1 MALSDDT
8 KNELKGMVAT
18 IRERLTNEFT
28 EQLQEL
34 YGIQPEGEIA
44 DVEDLGLVDEEQRT
58 VAEQLRESIEHYAG
72 GSDASK
78 KERKEA
84 IQRTIRE
91 QAFTVLNRFAALR
104 LAEERDLVSESVG
117 SGFDSAG
124 FRVYG
129 RVAGS
134 SLGETTYDRY
144 RVYLE
149 CLFDELALDLGVL
162 FDRYAPEGLLF
173 PREEALE
180 DVLDALNQEDV
191 EDAWTEDETIGWI
204 YQYFHPKSERKGMRD
219 ESSTPR
225 NSREMAVRNQL
236 FTPRYV
242 VEFLVDNSLGRY
254 WHEMTEGETDLTD
267 DLDYFV
273 PRENELFL
281 GEDEDPPE
289 NPDDDQYVA
298 PYRELKDPREIRL
311 LDPACGSMH
320 FGLYAFDLFE
330 QIYAEAWDRYPDLRA
345 SLREDLGLE
354 EGDRE
359 AFLQEVP
366 RLIVEHNLYGIDIDR
381 RAAQIAGLALWLR
394 AQRAWSESDVDSA
407 DRPRIRESGIVCAEP
422 MPGEEDLLE
431 AYVEKLEAKGPEGR
445 LLGDLVRE
453 IWDRMQIAGE
463 AGPLLKIEREIEDVL
478 EEARRQFEEL
488 QKRKERDL
496 GTQGV
501 MFDDLRQPEQ
511 KKLQFDVSGV
521 EAEFFDQAE
530 SLLLDALKEFAS
542 ESTEG
547 TDYGRRLF
555 ADDAERGFDFLELMY
570 SGTTTGFDVV
580 VMNPPFGEVSEGVEA
595 YAGENYPYTENDVL
609 EMFVERANGLLRQGG
624 FMSAITKRT
633 SFFLSTS
640 TEWRE
645 NILLDEYSPLLLA
658 DLGYGVL
665 DAKVETSAYVLRSL
679 SEREI
684 RHKIVN
690 IVNELDNVEKTST
703 DKFSVPKYM
712 RGRSKEL
719 DRYKAEE
726 EIEDLLEKG
735 VIYDVSGSYP
745 QYKENEQ
752 VVEEVKEGKEIGFP
766 PPVMKCFRLVSSGN
780 KEKELI
786 STIKGGGK
794 LSFQVNPN
802 VFRRVPET
810 SFIYWAGDK
819 VIDIFST
826 YPSLEEKGFETKQGL
841 ATADDFRFVRAWWE
855 LSPDDVFPQESH
867 PSFRYGPYCPRQ
879 GGWAPILKG
888 GEFSPYFVEPLQS
901 AKWKHDG
908 KEVKEYV
915 VQRYDYLD
923 GDPGYVVK
931 NTDYYFKSGL
941 TWPSRPYN
949 RGAFSIVQKGNLFST
964 TGMMLFPNEDLSDE
978 FISALLNSDSFIGLL
993 HLLMPRGGVET
1004 EQTLKYEVGYVKS
1017 VPLPNEISESKVD
1030 KLTELSRE
1038 ASRSARFESTADVR
1052 SHYFQIP
1059 AVLHSG
1065 GRTLHERI
1073 SSWQKSVSKHR
1084 RKLIEVQGKINDIA
1098 FRMYNLEPE
1107 DRIGLNMSLYGDD
1120 AAVKMEKGRGEVR
1133 AFQGK
1138 IDLAADEVA
1147 EPEDLVHELLSYI
1160 IGVAFGRYD
1169 IDYATGEKPLPE
1181 LPAPTDPL
1189 PVCSPGMLTG
1199 DDGLPLDQPPNGY
1212 PLDIPQDGILVD
1224 EDHNPNSLVNR
1235 LRTGLEQIFGSEDA
1249 ARIEQ
1254 DAVDVLGEDQLEDYL
1269 RRPTAFFEAHRKQ
1282 YTEPKRTSTSRRA
1295 PIYWPLQTPTQEYT
1309 LWVYYPDLDAQT
1321 LYTCVN
1327 DYVNPK
1333 LENEVRP
1340 ELQRLRE
1347 KVQSGE
1353 TEARDELSR
1362 LETLEQELEEMRE
1375 ELLRVAELPYEP
1387 NRNDGVELT
1396 AAPLHN
1402 LFQHTSWSDRLEDYW
1417 EELQAGEYDWAHI
1430 AYSIWPDRVE
1440 DACREDKSI
1449 AIAHDREDLY
1459 EGDS

>member
-44 DVEDLGLVDEEQRT
+44 DVEDLSLVDEEQRT
-58 VAEQLRESIEHYAG
+58 VAEQLRKSIEHCAG
-72 GSDASK
+72 GSDSSQD
-78 KERKEA
+78 ERQEA

-124 FRVYG
+124 FRVYE

-289 NPDDDQYVA
+289 DLDEDLYVA
-298 PYRELKDPREIRL
+298 PYRDLKDPREIRL

-330 QIYAEAWDRYPDLRA
+330 QIYAEAWDLYPDLRA
-345 SLREDLGLE
+345 SLQEDLELE

-359 AFLQEVP
+359 AFLREVP

-394 AQRAWSESDVDSA
+394 AQRAWSESDVDST

-431 AYVEKLEAKGPEGR
+431 AYVERLEAKGPEGG

-478 EEARRQFEEL
+478 EEARRQFQEWK
-488 QKRKERDL
+488 KRKE
-496 GTQGV
+496 QGIGRQSA
-501 MFDDLRQPEQ
+501 MFDTQEQ
-511 KKLQFDVSGV
+511 GRLNFDVADV
-521 EAEFFDQAE
+521 EESFFEQAE
-530 SLLLDALKEFAS
+530 SLLLAALQDFAA

-555 ADDAERGFDFLELMY
+555 ADDAERGFDFLELMHAG
-570 SGTTTGFDVV
+570 STTGFDVV
-580 VMNPPFGEVSEGVEA
+580 VMNPPFGDVSEGAKDYVDDE
-595 YAGENYPYTENDVL
+595 YPNTKNDVL
-609 EMFVERANGLLRQGG
+609 EAFVERAEELLDHNG
-624 FMSAITKRT
+624 FMGAITKRT
-633 SFFLSTS
+633 SLFLSTS
-640 TEWRE
+640 GDWRE
-645 NILLDEYSPLLLA
+645 RIVLRKYHPLLLA

-665 DAKVETSAYVLRSL
+665 DAKVETATYVFRSL
-679 SEREI
+679 SEEGQKSLTHGLI
-684 RHKIVN
+684 PDL
-690 IVNELDNVEKTST
+690 ENVETTSSG
-703 DKFSVPKYM
+703 KFSIPKYRRA
-712 RGRSKEL
+712 RGFEKK
-719 DRYKAEE
+719 DRHAA
-726 EIEDLLEKG
+726 
-735 VIYDVSGSYP
+735 
-745 QYKENEQ
+745 
-752 VVEEVKEGKEIGFP
+752 
-766 PPVMKCFRLVSSGN
+766 
-780 KEKELI
+780 EKELKRLDNAGLI
-786 STIKGGGK
+786 REDSGRYTQYRHDRKSIEHAKQETCRRIQSPQTRCYRLVASNNKSKDLEHGDNR
-794 LSFQVNPN
+794 LEFSNNPN
-802 VFRRVPET
+802 DFRAFPSTAFVYWT
-810 SFIYWAGDK
+810 SEAVK
-819 VIDIFST
+819 EIFSAL
-826 YPSLEEKGFETKQGL
+826 PALEERGYDARVGL
-841 ATADDFRFVRAWWE
+841 QTADDWRFTRAWWE
-855 LSPDDVFPQESH
+855 VPRSSVPGSIDH
-867 PSFRYGPYCPRQ
+867 PTDRNGPYCVVGADWFPFS
-879 GGWAPILKG
+879 KG
-888 GEFSPYFVEPLQS
+888 GSFSPYFGETLLHL
-901 AKWKHDG
+901 KWSKHG
-908 KEVKEYV
+908 KEVRCVEGSV
-915 VQRYDYLD
+915 IRN
-923 GDPGYVVK
+923 PEF
-931 NTDYYFKSGL
+931 YFRRGV
-941 TWPSRPYN
+941 TWPRRPYLV
-949 RGAFSIVQKGNLFST
+949 GAFSSVQKGQVFGDSGPTMFVGDEVNLS
-964 TGMMLFPNEDLSDE
+964 
-978 FISALLNSDSFIGLL
+978 SATAILNSDPFIGLL
-993 HLLMPRGGVET
+993 HLLTARGGVET
-1004 EQTLKYEVGYVKS
+1004 EQTLKYEVGLVKQI
-1017 VPLPNEISESKVD
+1017 PLPDITPCRGALE
-1030 KLTELSRE
+1030 KLARQA
-1038 ASRSARFESTADVR
+1038 ASAARFEATANIR
-1052 SHYFQIP
+1052 SHYFQLP
-1059 AVLHSG
+1059 AVLQSEG
-1065 GRTLHERI
+1065 NTLSERI
-1073 SSWQKSVSKHR
+1073 ESWQDSIAKHR
-1084 RKLIEVQGKINDIA
+1084 KTLVEKQEDINEIA
-1098 FRMYNLEPE
+1098 FDLYGLGPE
-1107 DRIGLNMSLYGDD
+1107 DRTGLNMSLYGDEEALKID
-1120 AAVKMEKGRGEVR
+1120 EGKSEVR

-1138 IDLAADEVA
+1138 IDPDAKDVA
-1147 EPEDLVHELLSYI
+1147 EPKDLIHDLVSYLV
-1160 IGVAFGRYD
+1160 GAAFGRYD
-1169 IDYATGEKPLPE
+1169 LRYATGEKDLPE
-1181 LPAPTDPL
+1181 LPDPTDPL

-1199 DDGLPLDQPPNGY
+1199 NDGLPLDQPPSDY
-1212 PLDIPQDGILVD
+1212 PLNVPQDGILVD
-1224 EDHNPNSLVNR
+1224 EEHNPNSLVNR
-1235 LRTGLEQIFGSEDA
+1235 LRNGLEQIFGSEGA

-1254 DAVDVLGEDQLEDYL
+1254 DAVDVLGEDRLEDYL

-1282 YTEPKRTSTSRRA
+1282 FTEPKRTSTSRRA
-1295 PIYWPLQTPTQEYT
+1295 PIYWPLQTPSQEYT
-1309 LWVYYPDLDAQT
+1309 LWIHYPDLDSQT

-1327 DYVNPK
+1327 DYVTPK

-1347 KVQSGE
+1347 KVQSEE

-1387 NRNDGVELT
+1387 NQNDGVELT
-1396 AAPLHN
+1396 AAPLRN

-1449 AIAHDREDLY
+1449 AIAHDREGLY

>member
-8 KNELKGMVAT
+8 KNELKGMVST
-18 IRERLTNEFT
+18 IRERLKNEFT

-44 DVEDLGLVDEEQRT
+44 DVEGLGLVDEEQRT

-72 GSDASK
+72 GPDASK

-124 FRVYG
+124 FRVYE

-180 DVLDALNQEDV
+180 DVLDALNREDV

-219 ESSTPR
+219 ESQAPR

-289 NPDDDQYVA
+289 DPDEDLYVA
-298 PYRELKDPREIRL
+298 PYRDLKDPREIRL

-330 QIYAEAWDRYPDLRA
+330 KIYAEAWDRYPDLRT
-345 SLREDLGLE
+345 SLQEDLELE

-359 AFLQEVP
+359 AFLREVP

-422 MPGEEDLLE
+422 MPGEEDFLE
-431 AYVEKLEAKGPEGR
+431 AYVEKLGARGPEGR

-478 EEARRQFEEL
+478 EEARRQFEEM

-496 GTQGV
+496 GAQGV
-501 MFDDLRQPEQ
+501 MFDDLKKPEQ
-511 KKLQFDVSGV
+511 GRLNFVVSGV
-521 EAEFFDQAE
+521 EESFFEQAE
-530 SLLLDALKEFAS
+530 SLLLDALQDFSA

-555 ADDAERGFDFLELMY
+555 ADDAEQGFDFLELMHGG
-570 SGTTTGFDVV
+570 STTGFDVV
-580 VMNPPFGEVSEGVEA
+580 VMNPPFGHMGEGAQDYVDDK
-595 YAGENYPYTENDVL
+595 YPSSKADVYQA
-609 EMFVERANGLLRQGG
+609 FVERSQEMLIPAGQLG
-624 FMSAITKRT
+624 AITSRT
-633 SFFLSTS
+633 GFFLTS
-640 TEWRE
+640 SQDFRE
-645 NILLDEYSPLLLA
+645 RVVLKRYHPQLFA
-658 DLGYGVL
+658 DFGHGVL
-665 DAKVETSAYVLRSL
+665 DALVETAAFTLRTRTQEEKAKRISGLLDDLVDVETSS
-679 SEREI
+679 
-684 RHKIVN
+684 KG
-690 IVNELDNVEKTST
+690 
-703 DKFSVPKYM
+703 KFSVPKYM
-712 RGRSKEL
+712 RARGFNPQSTI
-719 DRYKAEE
+719 DRPIA
-726 EIEDLLEKG
+726 
-735 VIYDVSGSYP
+735 
-745 QYKENEQ
+745 
-752 VVEEVKEGKEIGFP
+752 
-766 PPVMKCFRLVSSGN
+766 
-780 KEKELI
+780 EKELSTLERRGYIRDASSHYTQYEHNLDRIDEIRSDEYRFIPRPRVI
-786 STIKGGGK
+786 SYRLLDEDNRRDRLYRMIAEGG
-794 LSFQVNPN
+794 PR
-802 VFRRVPET
+802 FRMSADSISKVPESPFAYWVT
-810 SFIYWAGDK
+810 DSVRELFGQFRSVGSVAEAKSGLCTGDDYRFIR
-819 VIDIFST
+819 
-826 YPSLEEKGFETKQGL
+826 L
-841 ATADDFRFVRAWWE
+841 WWE
-855 LSPDDVFPQESH
+855 VPEDEVCAPDVH
-867 PSFRYGPYCPRQ
+867 PKGWNGPYCVCDNST
-879 GGWAPILKG
+879 WFSIAKG
-888 GEFSPYFVEPLQS
+888 GPFSPYFSDVHLVVN
-901 AKWKHDG
+901 WG
-908 KEVKEYV
+908 KSGREIKAGAD
-915 VQRYDYLD
+915 QGTL
-923 GDPGYVVK
+923 PGARPQ
-931 NTDYYFKSGL
+931 NTQYYYRSGL
-941 TWPSRPYN
+941 TWTNSTTSR
-949 RGAFSIVQKGNLFST
+949 FSIRALPTGCIFSHVGQT
-964 TGMMLFPNEDLSDE
+964 AFFEDRGEETFLALGVMNSDPFVGMMSIML
-978 FISALLNSDSFIGLL
+978 GLAGAGRK
-993 HLLMPRGGVET
+993 H
-1004 EQTLKYEVGYVKS
+1004 YEVGTVKR
-1017 VPLPNEISESKVD
+1017 VPFPDRDSRQIRQHSIEGNRIKQKLSSRFSTAKLYRLPSLLRDDKVSIYSALQDEAKRVAQLRGKLSSIQDTIDHEAYDLYELTGED
-1030 KLTELSRE
+1030 KQSIELSLNQQ
-1038 ASRSARFESTADVR
+1038 SIGTGSGNSLGSDVDVNDVLDP
-1052 SHYFQIP
+1052 P
-1059 AVLHSG
+1059 A
-1065 GRTLHERI
+1065 
-1073 SSWQKSVSKHR
+1073 
-1084 RKLIEVQGKINDIA
+1084 
-1098 FRMYNLEPE
+1098 
-1107 DRIGLNMSLYGDD
+1107 
-1120 AAVKMEKGRGEVR
+1120 
-1133 AFQGK
+1133 
-1138 IDLAADEVA
+1138 
-1147 EPEDLVHELLSYI
+1147 LVHDLLSYTV
-1160 IGVAFGRYD
+1160 GVCFGRFD
-1169 IDYATGEKPLPE
+1169 VRYATGDRDLPE
-1181 LPAPTDPL
+1181 VPGPFDAL
-1189 PVCSPGMLTG
+1189 PVSSPGMLTDTQG
-1199 DDGLPLDQPPNGY
+1199 VPLGRPPDAY
-1212 PLDIPQDGILVD
+1212 PVEFTEDGIIV
-1224 EDHNPNSLVNR
+1224 EDKTASSLSEHIRSV
-1235 LRTGLEQIFGSEDA
+1235 LEIIYGPDNAATIEYESIDILSED
-1249 ARIEQ
+1249 R
-1254 DAVDVLGEDQLEDYL
+1254 LEDYL
-1269 RRPTAFFEAHRKQ
+1269 TNPNRFFDDHKSQ
-1282 YTEPKRTSTSRRA
+1282 YSKSRRRA
-1295 PIYWPLQTPTQEYT
+1295 PIYWPLQTPSREYT

-1327 DYVNPK
+1327 DYITPK

-1340 ELQRLRE
+1340 DLQRLRE
-1347 KVQSGE
+1347 KVQSGM

-1387 NRNDGVELT
+1387 NQNDGVELT

-1402 LFQHTSWSDRLEDYW
+1402 LFQHTSWSDRLEGYW

-1440 DACREDKSI
+1440 DVCREDKSI

>member
-8 KNELKGMVAT
+8 KDDLKGMVAT

-72 GSDASK
+72 GPEASRQAK
-78 KERKEA
+78 KEA

-124 FRVYG
+124 FRVYE

-144 RVYLE
+144 RIYLE

-219 ESSTPR
+219 ESQMPR

-254 WHEMTEGETDLTD
+254 WHEMTEAETDLTD

-289 NPDDDQYVA
+289 DPDEDLYVA
-298 PYRELKDPREIRL
+298 PYRDLKDPREIRL

-320 FGLYAFDLFE
+320 FGLYAFELFE
-330 QIYAEAWDRYPDLRA
+330 QIYAEAYDRYPDLRA
-345 SLREDLGLE
+345 SLQEDLGLE

-359 AFLQEVP
+359 AFLREVP

-394 AQRAWSESDVDSA
+394 AQRSWSESDVDSA

-478 EEARRQFEEL
+478 EEARRQFKEWK
-488 QKRKERDL
+488 KRKE
-496 GTQGV
+496 QGIGKQSV
-501 MFDDLRQPEQ
+501 MFDTQEQ
-511 KKLQFDVSGV
+511 GRLNFDVAEV
-521 EAEFFDQAE
+521 EESFFEQAE
-530 SLLLDALKEFAS
+530 SLLLDALRNFAS

-555 ADDAERGFDFLELMY
+555 ADDAERGFDFLELMHAG
-570 SGTTTGFDVV
+570 STTGFDVV
-580 VMNPPFGEVSEGVEA
+580 VMNPPFGHMGEGA
-595 YAGENYPYTENDVL
+595 QNYVDNQYPSSKADVYQA
-609 EMFVERANGLLRQGG
+609 FVERSQEMLVPAGQLG
-624 FMSAITKRT
+624 AITSRT
-633 SFFLSTS
+633 GFFLTS
-640 TEWRE
+640 SQDFRE
-645 NILLDEYSPLLLA
+645 RVVLKRYHPQLFA
-658 DLGYGVL
+658 DFGHGVL
-665 DAKVETSAYVLRSL
+665 DALVETAAFTLRTRTQEEKTKRISGLLDDLVDVETSS
-679 SEREI
+679 
-684 RHKIVN
+684 KG
-690 IVNELDNVEKTST
+690 
-703 DKFSVPKYM
+703 KFSVPKYM
-712 RGRSKEL
+712 RARGFNPQSTI
-719 DRYKAEE
+719 DR
-726 EIEDLLEKG
+726 
-735 VIYDVSGSYP
+735 
-745 QYKENEQ
+745 
-752 VVEEVKEGKEIGFP
+752 
-766 PPVMKCFRLVSSGN
+766 PVA
-780 KEKELI
+780 EKELSTLERGGYIRDASSHYTQYEHNLDRIDEIRSDEYRFVPRPRVI
-786 STIKGGGK
+786 SYRLLDEDNRRDQLYRMVAEGGPR
-794 LSFQVNPN
+794 FQMSADSISK
-802 VFRRVPET
+802 VPESPFAYWVT
-810 SFIYWAGDK
+810 DSVRELFGQFRSVGSVAEAKSGLCTGDDYRFIR
-819 VIDIFST
+819 
-826 YPSLEEKGFETKQGL
+826 L
-841 ATADDFRFVRAWWE
+841 WWE
-855 LSPDDVFPQESH
+855 VPEDEVCAPDVH
-867 PSFRYGPYCPRQ
+867 PEGWNGPYCVCDNST
-879 GGWAPILKG
+879 WFAIAKG
-888 GEFSPYFVEPLQS
+888 GPFSPYFSDVHL
-901 AKWKHDG
+901 
-908 KEVKEYV
+908 V
-915 VQRYDYLD
+915 VNWRKSGREIKGGADQGTL
-923 GDPGYVVK
+923 PGARPQ
-931 NTDYYFKSGL
+931 NTQYYYRSGL
-941 TWPSRPYN
+941 TWTNSTTSR
-949 RGAFSIVQKGNLFST
+949 FSIRALPTGCIFSHVGQT
-964 TGMMLFPNEDLSDE
+964 AFFEDRGEETFL
-978 FISALLNSDSFIGLL
+978 ALGVMNSDPFVGVMSIMLGLAGAGRK
-993 HLLMPRGGVET
+993 H
-1004 EQTLKYEVGYVKS
+1004 YEVGTVKR
-1017 VPLPNEISESKVD
+1017 VPFPDRDSRQIRQHSIGGNRIKQKLSSRFSTAKLYRFPSLLRGNKVSISSALQNEAKRVAELHGKLRSIQDTIDREAYDLYELTGED
-1030 KLTELSRE
+1030 KRSIELSLNQQ
-1038 ASRSARFESTADVR
+1038 SIGTESGNSQGSDVDVNDVLDP
-1052 SHYFQIP
+1052 P
-1059 AVLHSG
+1059 AL
-1065 GRTLHERI
+1065 
-1073 SSWQKSVSKHR
+1073 
-1084 RKLIEVQGKINDIA
+1084 VQD
-1098 FRMYNLEPE
+1098 
-1107 DRIGLNMSLYGDD
+1107 
-1120 AAVKMEKGRGEVR
+1120 
-1133 AFQGK
+1133 
-1138 IDLAADEVA
+1138 
-1147 EPEDLVHELLSYI
+1147 LLSYTV
-1160 IGVAFGRYD
+1160 GVCFGRFD
-1169 IDYATGEKPLPE
+1169 VRYATGDRDLPE
-1181 LPAPTDPL
+1181 VPGPFEAL
-1189 PVCSPGMLTG
+1189 PVSSPGMLTDTQG
-1199 DDGLPLDQPPNGY
+1199 VPLERPPDAY
-1212 PLDIPQDGILVD
+1212 PVDFTKDGIIV
-1224 EDHNPNSLVNR
+1224 EDRTASSLSERIRSV
-1235 LRTGLEQIFGSEDA
+1235 LEIIYGADNA
-1249 ARIEQ
+1249 ATVEYESI
-1254 DAVDVLGEDQLEDYL
+1254 DILGEDRLEDYL
-1269 RRPTAFFEAHRKQ
+1269 TNPNRFFDDHKSQ
-1282 YTEPKRTSTSRRA
+1282 YSKSRRRA
-1295 PIYWPLQTPTQEYT
+1295 PIYWPLQTPSQEYT

-1327 DYVNPK
+1327 DYVTPK

-1347 KVQSGE
+1347 KIQAGE
-1353 TEARDELSR
+1353 AEARGELTR

-1387 NRNDGVELT
+1387 NQNDGVELT

-1430 AYSIWPDRVE
+1430 AYSIWTDRVE

-1459 EGDS
+1459 VGN

>member
-72 GSDASK
+72 GPEASK
-78 KERKEA
+78 KEKKEA

-117 SGFDSAG
+117 GGFDSAG
-124 FRVYG
+124 FRVYE

-180 DVLDALNQEDV
+180 DLLDVLNQEDV

-204 YQYFHPKSERKGMRD
+204 YQYFHPKSERKEMRD

-254 WHEMTEGETDLTD
+254 WHEMTEGETDLTA

-289 NPDDDQYVA
+289 DPDEDLYVA
-298 PYRELKDPREIRL
+298 PHRDLKDPREIRL

-330 QIYAEAWDRYPDLRA
+330 KIYAEAWDRYPDLRA
-345 SLREDLGLE
+345 SLKEDLELE

-359 AFLQEVP
+359 AFLREVP

-394 AQRAWSESDVDSA
+394 AQRTWSENDVDPA
-407 DRPRIRESGIVCAEP
+407 ERPRIRQSGIVCAEA

-478 EEARRQFEEL
+478 EEARHQFEKL

-501 MFDDLRQPEQ
+501 IFDDLKQPQ
-511 KKLQFDVSGV
+511 QGNLQFDVSGV
-521 EAEFFDQAE
+521 EEVFFEKAE
-530 SLLLDALKEFAS
+530 SLLLDALQDFAA
-542 ESTEG
+542 EG
-547 TDYGRRLF
+547 TDYSRRLF
-555 ADDAERGFDFLELMY
+555 ADDAERGFDFLELMHAG
-570 SGTTTGFDVV
+570 STTGFDVV
-580 VMNPPFGEVSEGVEA
+580 VMNPPFGDVSEGAEDYVDDE
-595 YAGENYPYTENDVL
+595 YPNTKSDVL
-609 EMFVERANGLLRQGG
+609 EAFVERAEELLHHNGLTGAL
-624 FMSAITKRT
+624 TKRT
-633 SFFLSTS
+633 SFFNSTS
-640 TEWRE
+640 EDWRSR
-645 NILLDEYSPLLLA
+645 IVLKRYRPILLA

-665 DAKVETSAYVLRSL
+665 DAWVETAAYVFRSL
-679 SEREI
+679 SEEDKKQVLSQRLI
-684 RHKIVN
+684 PDIK
-690 IVNELDNVEKTST
+690 NVETTKSG
-703 DKFSVPKYM
+703 KFSVPKYM
-712 RGRSKEL
+712 RGRSEKLKRHQAEYEIRLLLKERL
-719 DRYKAEE
+719 
-726 EIEDLLEKG
+726 IE
-735 VIYDVSGSYP
+735 DVSGRYP
-745 QYKENEQ
+745 QYRRREEAIRELENQ
-752 VVEEVKEGKEIGFP
+752 SSNGLP
-766 PPVMKCFRLVSSGN
+766 PPSMVCYRLNTEDDKESTLKNITSGESKMSYNIEPNKFEDFPSTSFVYWVSSSVR
-780 KEKELI
+780 E
-786 STIKGGGK
+786 
-794 LSFQVNPN
+794 
-802 VFRRVPET
+802 
-810 SFIYWAGDK
+810 
-819 VIDIFST
+819 IFAK
-826 YPSLEEKGFETKQGL
+826 YDSLEERGFEVKQGL
-841 ATADDFRFVRAWWE
+841 ATSNDFRFTRAKWE
-855 LSPDDVFPQESH
+855 VNEEEVAPPMSH
-867 PSFRYGPYCPRQ
+867 PTKWLGPYCVIK
-879 GGWAPILKG
+879 GDYSPIMKG
-888 GEFSPYFVEPLQS
+888 GKFAPYFDEPLLVCGWD
-901 AKWKHDG
+901 KNG
-908 KEVKEYV
+908 KEMKEYV
-915 VQRYDYLD
+915 TSKYDYID
-923 GDPGYVVK
+923 SHEYVVK
-931 NTDYYFKSGL
+931 NENYYFRKGI
-941 TWPSRPYN
+941 TWPSRPYI
-949 RGAFSIVQKGNLFST
+949 RGAFSIVQPGNLFSH
-964 TGMMLFPNEDLSDE
+964 TGMMMFPPPNTD
-978 FISALLNSDSFIGLL
+978 IPVVGAVLNSDAATGLL
-993 HLLMPRGGVET
+993 HLIMPRGGVDT
-1004 EQTLKYEVGYVKS
+1004 QQTLKYEVGYVQSIPMPDLSSAPAELKDLS
-1017 VPLPNEISESKVD
+1017 QKASK
-1030 KLTELSRE
+1030 
-1038 ASRSARFESTADVR
+1038 AARFNATANIR
-1052 SHYFQIP
+1052 SHYFLLP
-1059 AVLHSG
+1059 ALLQSDGH
-1065 GRTLHERI
+1065 TLGDRI
-1073 SSWQKSVSKHR
+1073 ESWQGYVAASR
-1084 RKLIEVQGKINDIA
+1084 EKLVETQEEINEIV
-1098 FRMYNLEPE
+1098 FNLYGLAAE
-1107 DRIGLNMSLYGDD
+1107 DLTGLYMSLYGD
-1120 AAVKMEKGRGEVR
+1120 EKALRMAEGESEVR

-1138 IDLAADEVA
+1138 IDLDAEDVA
-1147 EPEDLVHELLSYI
+1147 EPKDLVHDLVSYLV
-1160 IGVAFGRYD
+1160 GAAFGRYD
-1169 IDYATGEKPLPE
+1169 LRYATGEKNLPE
-1181 LPAPTDPL
+1181 LPDPTEPL

-1212 PLDIPQDGILVD
+1212 PLDVPQDKILV
-1224 EDHNPNSLVNR
+1224 EEEHNPNSLVNR
-1235 LRTGLEQIFGSEDA
+1235 LRTGLEQIFGSEGA

-1282 YTEPKRTSTSRRA
+1282 FTEPKRTSTSRRA
-1295 PIYWPLQTPTQEYT
+1295 PIYWPLQTPSQEYT

-1327 DYVNPK
+1327 DYVTPK

-1347 KVQSGE
+1347 KIQSGE
-1353 TEARDELSR
+1353 AEARDELSR

-1387 NRNDGVELT
+1387 NQNDGVELT

-1402 LFQHTSWSDRLEDYW
+1402 LFQLTSWSDRLEDYW

-1440 DACREDKSI
+1440 DVCREDKSI

>member
-8 KNELKGMVAT
+8 KNDLKGMVST
-18 IRERLTNEFT
+18 IRERLTSEFT

-44 DVEDLGLVDEEQRT
+44 DVEGLGLVDEEQRT
-58 VAEQLRESIEHYAG
+58 VAEQLRESIEHYASG
-72 GSDASK
+72 PDASK

-124 FRVYG
+124 FRVYE

-180 DVLDALNQEDV
+180 DVLDALNREDV

-219 ESSTPR
+219 ESQTPR

-289 NPDDDQYVA
+289 DPDEDLYVA

-330 QIYAEAWDRYPDLRA
+330 QIYEEAWDRYPNLRA
-345 SLREDLGLE
+345 SLQEDLELE

-394 AQRAWSESDVDSA
+394 AQRAWSENDVDSTN
-407 DRPRIRESGIVCAEP
+407 RPRIRESGIVCAEP
-422 MPGEEDLLE
+422 MPGEEDLLK
-431 AYVEKLEAKGPEGR
+431 AYVEKLEAKGPEGG

-478 EEARRQFEEL
+478 EEARRQFQEWK
-488 QKRKERDL
+488 KRKEQGL
-496 GTQGV
+496 GKQSA
-501 MFDDLRQPEQ
+501 MFDTQEQ
-511 KKLQFDVSGV
+511 GRLSFDVAEV
-521 EAEFFDQAE
+521 EESFFEQAE
-530 SLLLDALKEFAS
+530 SLLLDALQDFAA

-555 ADDAERGFDFLELMY
+555 ADDAERGFDFLEMMHAG
-570 SGTTTGFDVV
+570 STTGFDVV
-580 VMNPPFGEVSEGVEA
+580 VMNPPFGDVSKGAESYVDDA
-595 YAGENYPYTENDVL
+595 YPNTKNDVL
-609 EMFVERANGLLRQGG
+609 EAFVERAEELLDHSG
-624 FMSAITKRT
+624 FLSAITKRT
-633 SFFLSTS
+633 SLFLSRS
-640 TEWRE
+640 GDWRKR
-645 NILLDEYSPLLLA
+645 IVLRRYHPLLLA

-665 DAKVETSAYVLRSL
+665 DAKVETAAYVFRSL
-679 SEREI
+679 SEEGQKALTHSLIPDLEAVETTNDGKFSIPKYRRARDFDKKDRHFAESELKRLERNNLIREDSGRYTQFRHVQESIQEAKSEGSRGLPRALMRSFRLISEFEKRDKLREI
-684 RHKIVN
+684 IDGDSS
-690 IVNELDNVEKTST
+690 LD
-703 DKFSVPKYM
+703 F
-712 RGRSKEL
+712 
-719 DRYKAEE
+719 
-726 EIEDLLEKG
+726 G
-735 VIYDVSGSYP
+735 VKPLHLSD
-745 QYKENEQ
+745 
-752 VVEEVKEGKEIGFP
+752 FP
-766 PPVMKCFRLVSSGN
+766 SAA
-780 KEKELI
+780 
-786 STIKGGGK
+786 
-794 LSFQVNPN
+794 
-802 VFRRVPET
+802 
-810 SFIYWAGDK
+810 FIYWVTDVVRKA
-819 VIDIFST
+819 FRET
-826 YPSLEEKGFETKQGL
+826 PSVEEQGFEAKQGI
-841 ATADDFRFVRAWWE
+841 ATADDWRFTRAWWE
-855 LSPDDVFPQESH
+855 VPWGKATFPDEH
-867 PSFRYGPYCPRQ
+867 PEVWNGPYCVTNSK
-879 GGWAPILKG
+879 WVSYVKG
-888 GEFSPYFVEPLQS
+888 GGFSPYFGETLLNLNWEKYGQ
-901 AKWKHDG
+901 
-908 KEVKEYV
+908 EVGAY
-915 VQRYDYLD
+915 QGSYLR
-923 GDPGYVVK
+923 
-931 NTDYYFKSGL
+931 NTDYYFRKGL
-941 TWPSRPYN
+941 TWPSRPYG
-949 RGAFSIVQKGNLFST
+949 RGAFSVVQRGGVFSVSGMLLFT
-964 TGMMLFPNEDLSDE
+964 PPEMDADKVAPIM
-978 FISALLNSDSFIGLL
+978 NSDAYIGLL

-1004 EQTLKYEVGYVKS
+1004 EQTLKYEIGYIKT
-1017 VPLPNEISESKVD
+1017 VPFPKDLGEKDEILT
-1030 KLTELSRE
+1030 KLGNRAVTARRHENT
-1038 ASRSARFESTADVR
+1038 ASVR

-1059 AVLHSG
+1059 ALLQSQG
-1065 GRTLHERI
+1065 DTLEKKI
-1073 SSWQKSVSKHR
+1073 ESWQASVVNNR
-1084 RKLIEVQGKINDIA
+1084 QMLVETQEKINEIVFDL
-1098 FRMYNLEPE
+1098 YGLGPE
-1107 DRIGLNMSLYGDD
+1107 DSIGLYMSLYGDD
-1120 AAVKMEKGRGEVR
+1120 EALKIANGEGEIR

-1138 IDLAADEVA
+1138 IDLDADDVA
-1147 EPEDLVHELLSYI
+1147 ESTDLVHDLVSYLV
-1160 IGVAFGRYD
+1160 GAAFGRYD
-1169 IDYATGEKPLPE
+1169 LRYATGERHLPE
-1181 LPAPTDPL
+1181 LPEPTEPL
-1189 PVCSPGMLTG
+1189 PACSPGMLTG
-1199 DDGLPLDQPPNGY
+1199 DDGLPLDEPPNGY
-1212 PLDIPQDGILVD
+1212 PLDVPQDGILVD
-1224 EDHNPNSLVNR
+1224 EEHNPNALVNR
-1235 LRTGLEQIFGSEDA
+1235 LRDGLEQIFGNEEA

-1282 YTEPKRTSTSRRA
+1282 FTEPKRTSTSRRA
-1295 PIYWPLQTPTQEYT
+1295 PIYWPLQTPSQEYT
-1309 LWVYYPDLDAQT
+1309 LWIYYPDLDAQT

-1327 DYVNPK
+1327 DYVTPK
-1333 LENEVRP
+1333 LENDVRP
-1340 ELQRLRE
+1340 RIERIR
-1347 KVQSGE
+1347 KKAQSSGNS
-1353 TEARDELSR
+1353 EAREELDR

-1387 NRNDGVELT
+1387 NQNDGVELT

-1402 LFQHTSWSDRLEDYW
+1402 LFQHTSWSDRLEGYW

-1430 AYSIWPDRVE
+1430 AYSIWPGRVE

-1459 EGDS
+1459 EDDS

>member
-1 MALSDDT
+1 MALSDET

-44 DVEDLGLVDEEQRT
+44 DVEDLGLIDEEQRT

-72 GSDASK
+72 GPDASQQEK
-78 KERKEA
+78 KEA

-117 SGFDSAG
+117 GGFDSAG
-124 FRVYG
+124 FRVYE

-173 PREEALE
+173 PREEVLE
-180 DVLDALNQEDV
+180 DVLDALNREDV

-219 ESSTPR
+219 ESQTPR

-254 WHEMTEGETDLTD
+254 WHEMTEGETDLTTN
-267 DLDYFV
+267 LDYFV

-289 NPDDDQYVA
+289 DPDEDLYVA
-298 PYRELKDPREIRL
+298 PYRKLKDPREIRL

-320 FGLYAFDLFE
+320 FGLYAFDLFG
-330 QIYAEAWDRYPDLRA
+330 QIYEEAWDRYPNLRA
-345 SLREDLGLE
+345 SLREDLELE

-359 AFLQEVP
+359 AFLREVP

-431 AYVEKLEAKGPEGR
+431 AYVEKLEAKGPEGG

-478 EEARRQFEEL
+478 EEARGQFQEWK
-488 QKRKERDL
+488 KRKE
-496 GTQGV
+496 QGIGKQSA
-501 MFDDLRQPEQ
+501 MFDTQNQGRMN
-511 KKLQFDVSGV
+511 FDVAEV
-521 EAEFFDQAE
+521 EESFFERAE
-530 SLLLDALKEFAS
+530 SLLLDALRDFAA

-555 ADDAERGFDFLELMY
+555 AEDAERGFDFLELMHGG
-570 SGTTTGFDVV
+570 STTGFDVV
-580 VMNPPFGEVSEGVEA
+580 VMNPPFGDVSEGAKDYVDDE
-595 YAGENYPYTENDVL
+595 YPNTKNDVL
-609 EMFVERANGLLRQGG
+609 EAFVERAEELLDHNGFTG
-624 FMSAITKRT
+624 AITKRT
-633 SFFLSTS
+633 SLFLSTS
-640 TEWRE
+640 SDWRE
-645 NILLDEYSPLLLA
+645 RIVLRQYHPLLLA
-658 DLGYGVL
+658 DLGFGVL
-665 DAKVETSAYVLRSL
+665 DAKVETAAYVFRTL
-679 SEREI
+679 SEEDQKALTYDLI
-684 RHKIVN
+684 PDLEQV
-690 IVNELDNVEKTST
+690 DTT
-703 DKFSVPKYM
+703 GDGKFSIPKYRRA
-712 RGRSKEL
+712 RGIDKNNRHFAEAELERLENAGLIREDSGRYTQYRHEQDAIRESRSKNVQRMP
-719 DRYKAEE
+719 DADMKAYRL
-726 EIEDLLEKG
+726 IA
-735 VIYDVSGSYP
+735 
-745 QYKENEQ
+745 
-752 VVEEVKEGKEIGFP
+752 EV
-766 PPVMKCFRLVSSGN
+766 N
-780 KEKELI
+780 KEVALTDVIGSHSKI
-786 STIKGGGK
+786 CFTTTASDYR
-794 LSFQVNPN
+794 SFPSSAFV
-802 VFRRVPET
+802 
-810 SFIYWAGDK
+810 YWVSESVK
-819 VIDIFST
+819 NLFSNQL
-826 YPSLEEKGFETKQGL
+826 SLEERGYAAKVGL
-841 ATADDFRFVRAWWE
+841 QTSSDYRFVRAWWE
-855 LSPDDVFPQESH
+855 SPKEDTTRSRDH
-867 PSFRYGPYCPRQ
+867 PSNWEGPYCVVKPR
-879 GGWAPILKG
+879 WVSFSKG
-888 GEFSPYFVEPLQS
+888 GGFSPYFGETLVNIN
-901 AKWKHDG
+901 WKDHG
-908 KEVKEYV
+908 KEVEAYPGSYLRNTEY
-915 VQRYDYLD
+915 
-923 GDPGYVVK
+923 
-931 NTDYYFKSGL
+931 YYRAGL
-941 TWPSRPYN
+941 SWPHSPYE
-949 RGAFSIVQKGNLFST
+949 RGHFSNVPRGGTFGHKGP
-964 TGMMLFPNEDLSDE
+964 MLFPDPEEVEECLAV
-978 FISALLNSDSFIGLL
+978 FNSDAFIGLL
-993 HLLMPRGGVET
+993 HLLTPRGGMYT
-1004 EQTLKYEVGYVKS
+1004 EQTLSYDVGLVKS
-1017 VPLPNEISESKVD
+1017 IPLPDFAEHSD
-1030 KLTELSRE
+1030 ELSRLAGE
-1038 ASRSARFESTADVR
+1038 ATSAARFDATANIR
-1052 SHYFQIP
+1052 SHYFQLP
-1059 AVLHSG
+1059 AVLQSQG
-1065 GRTLHERI
+1065 DTLEERVT
-1073 SSWQKSVSKHR
+1073 SWQESVADHR
-1084 RKLIEVQGKINDIA
+1084 RALVETQEEINEIA
-1098 FRMYNLEPE
+1098 FDLYGLKPE
-1107 DRIGLNMSLYGDD
+1107 DRLGLYMSLYGDD
-1120 AAVKMEKGRGEVR
+1120 EALKMANGESEVR

-1138 IDLAADEVA
+1138 IDLDAEDVA
-1147 EPEDLVHELLSYI
+1147 EPEDLVRDLVSYLV
-1160 IGVAFGRYD
+1160 GAAFGRYD
-1169 IDYATGEKPLPE
+1169 LRYATGEKDLPE
-1181 LPAPTDPL
+1181 LPDPTDPL

-1199 DDGLPLDQPPNGY
+1199 DDGLPLNQPPNGY
-1212 PLDIPQDGILVD
+1212 PLNVPQDGILVD
-1224 EDHNPNSLVNR
+1224 EEHNPNALVNR
-1235 LRTGLEQIFGSEDA
+1235 LRAGLEQIFGSEDA

-1254 DAVDVLGEDQLEDYL
+1254 DAVDVLGEDELEDYL

-1282 YTEPKRTSTSRRA
+1282 FTEPKRTSTSRRA
-1295 PIYWPLQTPTQEYT
+1295 PIYWPLQTPSQEYT

-1327 DYVNPK
+1327 DYVTPK

-1347 KVQSGE
+1347 KIQSGE
-1353 TEARDELSR
+1353 AEARDELSR

-1387 NRNDGVELT
+1387 NQNDGVELT